1 MCFPKNWISRCTWNP
16 NDPCFAWKRSAL
28 NMSDLKI
35 EDIHRLRTYTSYTW
49 YTSYTNEMKSSTT
62 HLGCNLKLIGLI
74 SSINS
79 ICEFRCFPIWTF
91 RWIFAPWAA
100 ELFSS
105 LVRMFSACLYSPS
118 GREKCRVKFFC
129 WKWIFKVTMFCCFFW
144 ILHVFPKITSVSL
157 KVLHR
162 SWFHPVADATWP
174 PPQGGLVTRFLV
186 VFLMYLF
193 EWAVIKS
200 SLIWN
205 RNPPNPLPAHNSLSI
220 HMSVYMSIRQ
230 NYGKSKVVL
239 SGLVVCRHSPN
250 LHKR

>member
-1 MCFPKNWISRCTWNP
+1 MKWNHPPPTWDATWNWLAWFLP
-16 NDPCFAWKRSAL
+16 STVSVNFDVSRYELLGEFSLREQPSCSVPWCECSVLAYTHQVEGRSVAWNSFVGNESSKSQCF
-28 NMSDLKI
+28 
-35 EDIHRLRTYTSYTW
+35 
-49 YTSYTNEMKSSTT
+49 
-62 HLGCNLKLIGLI
+62 
-74 SSINS
+74 
-79 ICEFRCFPIWTF
+79 
-91 RWIFAPWAA
+91 
-100 ELFSS
+100 
-105 LVRMFSACLYSPS
+105 V
-118 GREKCRVKFFC
+118 V
-129 WKWIFKVTMFCCFFW
+129 FFW